1 MFCGRLEGRGVC
13 RRMDTCIYMAESLR
27 CSPEIIT
34 TLLISC
40 TLIPNKKLKKKIGHL
55 RSSSEFLLGLSGKS
69 SFLHKSWFLYRGC
82 GPEMTIIG
90 TMTLR
95 VTSCKA
101 EWQEWRHVLDP
112 RFESLYSESSFNLL
126 NFLFSLASSFLH
138 KSWFLYRG
146 CGPEMTIIGTMTLR
160 VTSCKAEWQEWR
172 HVLDPRFE
180 SLYSESSFN
189 LLNFLFSLAN
199 RFPLWFNKLGCDIMG
214 CIAFLPNHN
223 VDFLPLYTSEC
234 DYLVITE
241 VIKVN

>member
-90 TMTLR
+90 TMTL
-95 VTSCKA
+95 
-101 EWQEWRHVLDP
+101 Q
-112 RFESLYSESSFNLL
+112 
-126 NFLFSLASSFLH
+126 
-138 KSWFLYRG
+138 
-146 CGPEMTIIGTMTLR
+146 

>member
-1 MFCGRLEGRGVC
+1 MKMVPFSFC
-13 RRMDTCIYMAESLR
+13 
-27 CSPEIIT
+27 
-34 TLLISC
+34 
-40 TLIPNKKLKKKIGHL
+40 
-55 RSSSEFLLGLSGKS
+55 LSG
-69 SFLHKSWFLYRGC
+69 
-82 GPEMTIIG
+82 
-90 TMTLR
+90 
-95 VTSCKA
+95 
-101 EWQEWRHVLDP
+101 
-112 RFESLYSESSFNLL
+112 YSEYCSLVCIISNLL
-126 NFLFSLASSFLH
+126 FNSYYVCLAYVPYFQCYELTFDILFYLCCIKSSFLH